1 MKKTISFLTLLAL
14 LTACGQQKG
23 TDFTITVSNDQA
35 FARTEEMVEIPL
47 SYIAK
52 RVQLIDEEQY
62 IVLDAEGNQVPYQI
76 TYDDQLLFPATV
88 EAKGKS
94 TYTITVGEP
103 IEVEQLVY
111 GRHYPERVDDV
122 AWENDR
128 TAYRAYGPAL
138 QAKGERAF
146 GYDAWV
152 KRVPG
157 LVVEQRYA
165 NELNPDTQA
174 EIARLRKER
183 KYDEANELYHSVSYH
198 VDHGN
203 GLDCYKVGPTLGCG
217 TAALMNGDAI
227 VYPYCWKEYEILENG
242 PLRFTVKL
250 TYNPLTVGSTE
261 GIVETRIIS
270 LAKGSQL
277 NKTVVSYEGLKQA
290 TPVATGLVIHPE
302 NTTDY
307 VLEAN
312 KGYIAYADL
321 TDNVNNDNGIIYVG
335 AVMPNKVKEA
345 KAAMFTDKEAKERG
359 ASGHVLAISTYAP
372 ESEYTYYWGSGWSKY
387 GYDSMEA
394 WNAYLERYAQSVRN
408 PLKVEY

>member
-1 MKKTISFLTLLAL
+1 MKNLFSFLPLLAL
-14 LTACGQQKG
+14 LAACGPKPS
-23 TDFTITVSNDQA
+23 TDFTVTVTNDLT
-35 FARTEEMVEIPL
+35 FDREEMIEVPISEV
-47 SYIAK
+47 AK
-52 RVQLIDEEQY
+52 KVQLIDEEQY
-62 IVLDAEGNQVPYQI
+62 IILDAEGNQVAYQI
-76 TYDDQLLFPATV
+76 THDDNLLFPVTV
-88 EAKGKS
+88 KANDKAV
-94 TYTITVGEP
+94 YTVAVGEP
-103 IEVEQLVY
+103 IEVETLVY
-111 GRHYPERVDDV
+111 GRHYPERVDDI

-183 KYDEANELYHSVSYH
+183 KHDEANELYHSVSYH

-217 TAALMNGDAI
+217 TAALLDGDAI

-242 PLRFTVKL
+242 PLRFTVRL
-250 TYNPLTVGSTE
+250 TYNPFMMGKDSV
-261 GIVETRIIS
+261 VETRIIS
-270 LAKGSQL
+270 LSKGSQL
-277 NKTVVSYEGLKQA
+277 NKTVVSYQGLQKT

-302 NTTDY
+302 NPTAY
-307 VLEAN
+307 VLEGE

-321 TDNVNNDNGIIYVG
+321 TDNVNNDNGVIYVG
-335 AVMPNKVKEA
+335 AVMPEKVTET
-345 KAAMFTDKEAKERG
+345 KAAMFSDKEAKERG
-359 ASGHVLAISTYAP
+359 ASGHVLAVSNYKPGT
-372 ESEYTYYWGSGWSKY
+372 EYTYYWGSGWSKY
-387 GYDSMEA
+387 GFDTMA
-394 WNAYLERYAQSVRN
+394 DWITYLDRYAQSVRN
-408 PLKVEY
+408 PLKVVY

>member
-1 MKKTISFLTLLAL
+1 MKKYFSTLPLLAL
-14 LTACGQQKG
+14 LAACGPKQS
-23 TDFTITVSNDQA
+23 TDFTVTVTNDLSFDRA
-35 FARTEEMVEIPL
+35 EMVEVPI
-47 SYIAK
+47 SEVAK
-52 RVQLIDEEQY
+52 KVQLIDEEQY
-62 IVLDAEGNQVPYQI
+62 IVLDAEGNQVAYQI
-76 TYDDQLLFPATV
+76 TYDDNLLFPVNVKAGDKAVYTV
-88 EAKGKS
+88 A
-94 TYTITVGEP
+94 VGEP
-103 IEVEQLVY
+103 IEAEPLVY
-111 GRHYPERVDDV
+111 GRHYPERVDDI

-217 TAALMNGDAI
+217 TAALMQGDAI
-227 VYPYCWKEYEILENG
+227 LYPYCWKEYEILENG

-250 TYNPLTVGSTE
+250 TYNPLVVGRDTV
-261 GIVETRIIS
+261 IETRTIS
-270 LAKGSQL
+270 LAQGSQL
-277 NKTVVSYEGLKQA
+277 NKTVVSYAGLTKA
-290 TPVATGLVIHPE
+290 APVATGLVIHPE
-302 NTTDY
+302 NPTAY
-307 VLEAN
+307 VLEGD

-321 TDNVNNDNGIIYVG
+321 TDNVNNGNGVIYVG
-335 AVMPNKVKEA
+335 AVMPAKVQEA
-345 KAAMFTDKEAKERG
+345 KAQMFADKEAKERG
-359 ASGHVLAISTYAP
+359 ASGHVLAISNYKPDT
-372 ESEYTYYWGSGWSKY
+372 EYSYYWGSGWSKY
-387 GYDSMEA
+387 GFDSMEA
-394 WNAYLERYAQSVRN
+394 WTTYLDRYAQSVRN
-408 PLKVEY
+408 PLKVAF

>member
-1 MKKTISFLTLLAL
+1 MKKYFSLPLLAL
-14 LTACGQQKG
+14 LAACGPKQS
-23 TDFTITVSNDQA
+23 TDFTVTVTNDLSFDRA
-35 FARTEEMVEIPL
+35 EMVEVPI
-47 SYIAK
+47 SEVAK
-52 RVQLIDEEQY
+52 KVQLIDEEQY
-62 IVLDAEGNQVPYQI
+62 IVLDAEGNQVAYQI
-76 TYDDQLLFPATV
+76 TYDDNLLFPVNVKAGDKAVYTV
-88 EAKGKS
+88 A
-94 TYTITVGEP
+94 VGEP
-103 IEVEQLVY
+103 IEAEPLVY
-111 GRHYPERVDDV
+111 GRHYPERVDDI

-217 TAALMNGDAI
+217 TAALMQGDAI
-227 VYPYCWKEYEILENG
+227 LYPYCWKEYEILENG

-250 TYNPLTVGSTE
+250 TYNPLVVGKDTV
-261 GIVETRIIS
+261 IETRTIS
-270 LAKGSQL
+270 LAQGSQL
-277 NKTVVSYEGLKQA
+277 NKTVVSYAGLTKA
-290 TPVATGLVIHPE
+290 APVATGLVIHPE
-302 NTTDY
+302 NPTAY
-307 VLEAN
+307 VLEGD

-321 TDNVNNDNGIIYVG
+321 TDNVNNGNGVIYVG
-335 AVMPNKVKEA
+335 AVMPAKVQEA
-345 KAAMFTDKEAKERG
+345 KSQMFADKEAKERG
-359 ASGHVLAISTYAP
+359 ASGHVLAISNYKP
-372 ESEYTYYWGSGWSKY
+372 ETEYTYYWGSGWSKY
-387 GYDSMEA
+387 GFDSMEA
-394 WNAYLERYAQSVRN
+394 WTTYLDRYAQSVRK
-408 PLKVEY
+408 PLKVEF

>member
-1 MKKTISFLTLLAL
+1 MKKYFSTLPLLAL
-14 LTACGQQKG
+14 LAACGPKQS
-23 TDFTITVSNDQA
+23 TDFTVTVTNDLSFDRA
-35 FARTEEMVEIPL
+35 EMVEVPI
-47 SYIAK
+47 SEVAK
-52 RVQLIDEEQY
+52 KVQLIDEEQY
-62 IVLDAEGNQVPYQI
+62 IVLDTEGNQVAYQI
-76 TYDDQLLFPATV
+76 NYDDNLLFPVNVKAGDKAV
-88 EAKGKS
+88 
-94 TYTITVGEP
+94 YTIAVGEP
-103 IEVEQLVY
+103 IEAEPLVY
-111 GRHYPERVDDV
+111 GRHYPERVDDI

-217 TAALMNGDAI
+217 TAALMQGDAI
-227 VYPYCWKEYEILENG
+227 LYPYCWKEYEILENG

-250 TYNPLTVGSTE
+250 TYNPLVVGKDTV
-261 GIVETRIIS
+261 IETRTIS
-270 LAKGSQL
+270 LAQGSQL
-277 NKTVVSYEGLKQA
+277 NKTVVSYAGLTKA
-290 TPVATGLVIHPE
+290 APVATGLVIHPE
-302 NTTDY
+302 NPTAY
-307 VLEAN
+307 VLEGD

-321 TDNVNNDNGIIYVG
+321 TDNVNNGNGVIYVG
-335 AVMPNKVKEA
+335 AVMPAKVQEA
-345 KAAMFTDKEAKERG
+345 KAQMFADKEAKERG
-359 ASGHVLAISTYAP
+359 ASGHVLAISNYKP
-372 ESEYTYYWGSGWSKY
+372 ETEYTYYWGSGWSKY
-387 GYDSMEA
+387 GFDSMEA
-394 WNAYLERYAQSVRN
+394 WTTYLDRYAQSVRK

>member
-1 MKKTISFLTLLAL
+1 MKKYFSTLPLLAL
-14 LTACGQQKG
+14 LAACGPKQS
-23 TDFTITVSNDQA
+23 TDFTVTVTNDLSFDRA
-35 FARTEEMVEIPL
+35 EMVEVPI
-47 SYIAK
+47 SEVAK
-52 RVQLIDEEQY
+52 KVQLIDEEQY
-62 IVLDAEGNQVPYQI
+62 IVLDAEGNQVAYQI
-76 TYDDQLLFPATV
+76 TYDDNLLFPVNVKAGDKAVYTV
-88 EAKGKS
+88 A
-94 TYTITVGEP
+94 VGEP
-103 IEVEQLVY
+103 IEAEPLVY
-111 GRHYPERVDDV
+111 GRHYPERVDDI

-217 TAALMNGDAI
+217 TAALMQGDAI
-227 VYPYCWKEYEILENG
+227 LYPYCWKEYEILENG

-250 TYNPLTVGSTE
+250 TYNPLVVGKDTV
-261 GIVETRIIS
+261 VETRTIS
-270 LAKGSQL
+270 LAQGSQL
-277 NKTVVSYEGLKQA
+277 NKTVVSYAGLSKA
-290 TPVATGLVIHPE
+290 APVATGLVIHPE
-302 NTTDY
+302 NPTAY
-307 VLEAN
+307 VLEGD

-321 TDNVNNDNGIIYVG
+321 TDNVNNGNGIIYVG
-335 AVMPNKVKEA
+335 AVIPEKVTEA
-345 KAAMFTDKEAKERG
+345 KAQMFADKEAKERG
-359 ASGHVLAISTYAP
+359 ASGHVLAISNYKPDTEYA
-372 ESEYTYYWGSGWSKY
+372 YYWGSGWSKY
-387 GYDSMEA
+387 GFDSMEA
-394 WNAYLERYAQSVRN
+394 WTTYLDRYAQSVRN
-408 PLKVEY
+408 PLKVAY

>member
-1 MKKTISFLTLLAL
+1 MKKYFSTLPLLAL
-14 LTACGQQKG
+14 LAACGPKQS
-23 TDFTITVSNDQA
+23 TDFTVTVTNDLSFDRA
-35 FARTEEMVEIPL
+35 EMVEVPI
-47 SYIAK
+47 SEVAK
-52 RVQLIDEEQY
+52 KVQLIDEEQY
-62 IVLDAEGNQVPYQI
+62 IVLDAEGNQVAYQI
-76 TYDDQLLFPATV
+76 TYDDNLLFPVNVKAGDKAVYTV
-88 EAKGKS
+88 A
-94 TYTITVGEP
+94 VGEP
-103 IEVEQLVY
+103 IEAEPLVY
-111 GRHYPERVDDV
+111 GRHYPERVDDI

-217 TAALMNGDAI
+217 TAALMQGDAI
-227 VYPYCWKEYEILENG
+227 LYPYCWKEYEILENG

-250 TYNPLTVGSTE
+250 TYNPLVVGKDTV
-261 GIVETRIIS
+261 VETRTIS
-270 LAKGSQL
+270 LAQGSQL
-277 NKTVVSYEGLKQA
+277 NKTIVSYAGLSKA
-290 TPVATGLVIHPE
+290 APVATGLVIHPE
-302 NTTDY
+302 NPTAY
-307 VLEAN
+307 VLEGD

-321 TDNVNNDNGIIYVG
+321 TDNVNNGNGIIYVG
-335 AVMPNKVKEA
+335 AVMPEKVTEA
-345 KAAMFTDKEAKERG
+345 KAQMFADKEAKERG
-359 ASGHVLAISTYAP
+359 ASGHVLAISNYKPDTEYA
-372 ESEYTYYWGSGWSKY
+372 YYWGSGWSKY
-387 GYDSMEA
+387 GFDSMEA
-394 WNAYLERYAQSVRN
+394 WTTYLDRYAQSVRN
-408 PLKVEY
+408 PLKVAY